1 MDLSYNKI
9 KELDDIYNSTKES
22 QGAQNALLA
31 IRYVLFNDDSVFKD
45 GIPKE
50 NKYTFISSNNDAR
63 KKAKLMQLDDLG
75 QIMIKYCMASF
86 GLRGK
91 KFNITD
97 DEFVHIQEK
106 IDDLEISAYDM
117 IEFVAYTSIHDPLV
131 AYKTLFQ
138 NTKILG
144 ELVTYMIKE
153 RYEEDL
159 KESLDN
165 FNGVIDNE
173 ELNPSLRFSYYEAYT
188 NIDKSFAEIKRNDKY
203 YIK

>member
-1 MDLSYNKI
+1 
-9 KELDDIYNSTKES
+9 
-22 QGAQNALLA
+22 
-31 IRYVLFNDDSVFKD
+31 
-45 GIPKE
+45 
-50 NKYTFISSNNDAR
+50 
-63 KKAKLMQLDDLG
+63 
-75 QIMIKYCMASF
+75 MASF

-97 DEFVHIQEK
+97 DEFVRIQEK

-131 AYKTLFQ
+131 AYKVLFQ

>member
-1 MDLSYNKI
+1 
-9 KELDDIYNSTKES
+9 
-22 QGAQNALLA
+22 
-31 IRYVLFNDDSVFKD
+31 
-45 GIPKE
+45 
-50 NKYTFISSNNDAR
+50 
-63 KKAKLMQLDDLG
+63 MQQDDLG

-97 DEFVHIQEK
+97 DEFVRIQEK

-131 AYKTLFQ
+131 AYKVLFQ